1 MEIMMTT
8 RELFEIAEIELIYRS
23 KIKPSRRPTITSSSD
38 AYGLFLQI
46 WEDGKLELIEQFNIL
61 LLNRA
66 NKVLGI
72 FKVSTGGVTG
82 TVADPKIILTAA
94 LKANACALIMAH
106 NHPSGNLSPST
117 QDKELTRKIKLGAQ
131 LLDMKLLD
139 HLIITKESYYSFG
152 DEGLV

>member
-1 MEIMMTT
+1 MESMMTT

-117 QDKELTRKIKLGAQ
+117 QDKELTRKIKWGAQ